1 MLEKK
6 YTFMGKMARGIIPKN
21 VWRFEIKIRQKRE
34 SQEKESIMCT
44 VYKKYMRNCAKCCW
58 LRRSA
63 ETVERGNEFV

>member
-44 VYKKYMRNCAKCCW
+44 VYKKCVLNCAVC
-58 LRRSA
+58 
-63 ETVERGNEFV
+63 